1 MKTPESTAK
10 KVLVVED
17 EPSISNLCQRV
28 LSGEGFEVD
37 VAVNG
42 KVAQN
47 MINMKQYDLCL
58 IDMRTPAMSGMEL
71 YLWLKPEK
79 PELVQGVIFTTGDV
93 MREDIRDFLE
103 QAGRSFL
110 IKPFTPDELII
121 VIKQALKAI
130 DK

>member
-110 IKPFTPDELII
+110 PKPFTPDELII